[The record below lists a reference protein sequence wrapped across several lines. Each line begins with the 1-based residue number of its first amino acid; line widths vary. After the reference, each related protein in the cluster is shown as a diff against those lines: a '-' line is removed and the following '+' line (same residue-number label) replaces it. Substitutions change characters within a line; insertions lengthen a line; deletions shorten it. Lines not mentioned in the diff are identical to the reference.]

1 MLTRYFSYQLPSWDA
16 HTVRLSDA
24 GLPLYG
30 REQGSIVRG
39 IKPFPAIF
47 ECDLAFNLTDECS
60 LQT

>member
-1 MLTRYFSYQLPSWDA
+1 MLSVLLCCREVSRRGGVL
-16 HTVRLSDA
+16 
-24 GLPLYG
+24 LPLYG

-39 IKPFPAIF
+39 IKSFPAIF